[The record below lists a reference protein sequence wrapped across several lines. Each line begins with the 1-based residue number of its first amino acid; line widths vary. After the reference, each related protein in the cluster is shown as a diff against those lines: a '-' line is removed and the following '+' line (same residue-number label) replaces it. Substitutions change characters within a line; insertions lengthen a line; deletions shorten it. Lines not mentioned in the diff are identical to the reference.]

1 MTTSGTNTQP
11 SSIHGIWSKRWTFIL
26 AASGSA
32 VGLGNIWKFPYI
44 TGENGGSAFVLIY
57 LICILAIGIPIMIA
71 ETMLGR
77 RGRKSPILSMRDI
90 AINSGA
96 SGYWQ
101 LVGVM
106 GTLAGIF
113 ILSYY
118 SVIAGWALAY
128 IPKVATGEFNGVSG
142 AAANSIFG
150 GEQGLLSDY
159 KTLLFWHSLFTI
171 VTVYVVARGIQAGLE
186 RAVRFLMPALIVLL
200 LVLLGYS
207 AMEGAFAEGARFL
220 FAFDASKLS
229 WNSALVALGHAFFT
243 LSLGMGSIMAYG
255 AYMPKEDSITKTIT
269 IIALLDTIIAL
280 VAGLVIFP
288 LVFAHG
294 LEPSAGPGLM
304 FISLP
309 LAFGHITGGQLF
321 GALFFILV
329 AFAAWTSAI
338 ALIEPGV
345 AWLIERFSTT
355 RRRAAIILG
364 STAWVLG
371 IGTVFSFNI
380 WKEYKLLD
388 TFTIF
393 DGMDFLTSNIMLPL
407 GGLLIA
413 LFVGWAMK
421 PEIAE
426 DELNMKNPALLP
438 TWWFML
444 RYVAPAA
451 VTVVLVMGIYDK
463 FAG

>member
-1 MTTSGTNTQP
+1 MTTDNTTTQA
-11 SSIHGIWSKRWTFIL
+11 SSIHGTWTKRWTFVL

-57 LICILAIGIPIMIA
+57 LVCILAIGIPIMIA

-77 RGRKSPILSMRDI
+77 RGRKNPIHTMRDMVT
-90 AINSGA
+90 ASNA
-96 SGYWQ
+96 SGIWHI
-101 LVGVM
+101 VGIM
-106 GTLAGIF
+106 GTLAGVL

-128 IPKVATGEFNGVSG
+128 IPKLAGGEFNGATG
-142 AAANSIFG
+142 ALANSIFG
-150 GEQGLLSDY
+150 GEQGFLSQY
-159 KTLLFWHSLFTI
+159 KTLVFWHSLFTVI
-171 VTVYVVARGIQAGLE
+171 TVYVVARGIEAGLE
-186 RAVRFLMPALIVLL
+186 RAVRFLMPALMILL
-200 LVLLGYS
+200 LILLVYS
-207 AMEGAFAEGARFL
+207 AMEGAFAEGAAFL
-220 FAFDASKLS
+220 FTFDASKLS

-255 AYMPKEDSITKTIT
+255 AYMPKQDSITKTIT
-269 IIALLDTIIAL
+269 IIAVLDTGIAL

-321 GALFFILV
+321 GALFFTLV

-338 ALIEPGV
+338 SLIEPGV
-345 AWLIERFSTT
+345 AWLIERFGAS
-355 RRRAAIILG
+355 RRKAALILG
-364 STAWVLG
+364 GSAWVLG
-371 IGTVFSFNI
+371 IGSAFSFNI
-380 WKEYKLLD
+380 WQEYKLLG
-388 TFTIF
+388 TFTVF
-393 DGMDFLTSNIMLPL
+393 DGLDFLTSNIMLPL

-421 PEIAE
+421 PDAVE
-426 DELNMKNPALLP
+426 DELNIKNVRLLSA
-438 TWWFML
+438 WWFML
-444 RYVAPAA
+444 RYVAPVA
-451 VTVVLVMGIYDK
+451 VAVVFTMGIYDK
-463 FAG
+463 FTG

>member
-1 MTTSGTNTQP
+1 MTTNSTANASSVHGTWT
-11 SSIHGIWSKRWTFIL
+11 KRWTFIL

-57 LICILAIGIPIMIA
+57 LLCILGIGIPIMIA

-77 RGRKSPILSMRDI
+77 RGRKSPIHSMRDI
-90 AINSGA
+90 AHASNA
-96 SGYWQ
+96 SGFWQ
-101 LVGVM
+101 IVGIM
-106 GTLAGIF
+106 GTLAGVL

-128 IPKVATGEFNGVSG
+128 IPKLAVGEFNNVTG
-142 AAANSIFG
+142 AMANSIFG
-150 GEQGLLSDY
+150 GEQGFLSDY
-159 KTLLFWHSLFTI
+159 KVLLFWHSLFTL
-171 VTVYVVARGIQAGLE
+171 VTVIIVARGIKSGLE
-186 RAVRFLMPALIVLL
+186 KAVRFLMPTLIVLL
-200 LVLLGYS
+200 IILLVYS
-207 AMEGAFAEGARFL
+207 AIEGAFAEGVRFL
-220 FAFDASKLS
+220 FSFDPSKLN

-255 AYMPKEDSITKTIT
+255 AYMPQQDSIAKTIT
-269 IIALLDTIIAL
+269 IVAVVDTAIAL

-304 FISLP
+304 FISVP

-321 GALFFILV
+321 GSLFFILV

-345 AWLIERFSTT
+345 AWLIERFDLS
-355 RRRAAIILG
+355 RRKAALALG
-364 STAWVLG
+364 GGAWLLG
-371 IGTVFSFNI
+371 IGSVFSFNI
-380 WKEYKLLD
+380 WQDYKLLD
-388 TFTIF
+388 MFTVF
-393 DGMDFLTSNIMLPL
+393 DGLDFLTSNIMLPL

-413 LFVGWAMK
+413 VFVGWTMK
-421 PEIAE
+421 PEMVNN
-426 DELNMKNPALLP
+426 ELQMENPKLLSA
-438 TWWFML
+438 WWFVL
-444 RYVAPAA
+444 RYIAPSAVAI
-451 VTVVLVMGIYDK
+451 VFVLGVYDK
-463 FAG
+463 FFG

>member
-1 MTTSGTNTQP
+1 MTTESSTTQP
-11 SSIHGIWSKRWTFIL
+11 SSMHGTWTKRWTFVL

-57 LICILAIGIPIMIA
+57 LACILLIGIPIMIA

-77 RGRKSPILSMRDI
+77 RGRKSPIHTMRDMVT
-90 AINSGA
+90 ASNA
-96 SGYWQ
+96 SGIW
-101 LVGVM
+101 LIVGIM
-106 GTLAGIF
+106 GTLAGVL

-128 IPKVATGEFNGVSG
+128 IPKLASGEFNGATG
-142 AAANSIFG
+142 ALANSIFG
-150 GEQGLLSDY
+150 GEQGFLSQY
-159 KTLLFWHSLFTI
+159 YTLIFWHSLFTI
-171 VTVYVVARGIQAGLE
+171 ITVYVVAQGIEAGLE
-186 RAVRFLMPALIVLL
+186 RAVRFLMPALVVLL
-200 LVLLGYS
+200 LVLLVYS
-207 AMEGAFAEGARFL
+207 AMEGAFAQGVAFL
-220 FAFDASKLS
+220 FTFDASKLS

-269 IIALLDTIIAL
+269 IIAVLDTGIAL

-321 GALFFILV
+321 GALFFTLV

-345 AWLIERFSTT
+345 AWLIERFGFS
-355 RRRAAIILG
+355 RRKAALTLGGSAWALGLG
-364 STAWVLG
+364 S
-371 IGTVFSFNI
+371 VFSFNI
-380 WKEYKLLD
+380 WQHYKLMGM
-388 TFTIF
+388 FTVF
-393 DGMDFLTSNIMLPL
+393 DGLDFLTSNIMLPL

-413 LFVGWAMK
+413 LFVGWVMK
-421 PEIAE
+421 PEMVD
-426 DELNMKNPALLP
+426 DELSMEPAWLRSA
-438 TWWFML
+438 WWFVL
-444 RYVAPAA
+444 RYIAPSA
-451 VTVVLVMGIYDK
+451 VVVVFVLGVYDK

>member
-1 MTTSGTNTQP
+1 MTTDHSSATA
-11 SSIHGIWSKRWTFIL
+11 SIHGTWTKRWTFIL

-44 TGENGGSAFVLIY
+44 TGENGGSAFVLAY
-57 LICILAIGIPIMIA
+57 LLCILGIGIPIMIA

-77 RGRKSPILSMRDI
+77 RGRRNPIHTMQDI
-90 AINSGA
+90 AHSSGA
-96 SGYWQ
+96 SSFWAII
-101 LVGVM
+101 GVM
-106 GTLAGIF
+106 GTLAGVL

-128 IPKVATGEFNGVSG
+128 IPKLASGEFNGATG
-142 AAANSIFG
+142 AFANAAFG
-150 GEQGLLSDY
+150 GEGGFLSDY
-159 KTLLFWHSLFTI
+159 KMLIMWHSLFTI
-171 VTVYVVARGIQAGLE
+171 VTVYVVARGIEAGLE
-186 RAVRFLMPALIVLL
+186 KAVRFLMPALIVLL
-200 LVLLGYS
+200 FVLLIYS
-207 AMEGAFAEGARFL
+207 AVEGAFAQGFQFL

-255 AYMPKEDSITKTIT
+255 AYMPKQDSIGKTIT
-269 IIALLDTIIAL
+269 IIAVLDTAIAL
-280 VAGLVIFP
+280 IAGLVIFP

-309 LAFGHITGGQLF
+309 LAFGHITGGQVF
-321 GALFFILV
+321 GSLFFILV

-338 ALIEPGV
+338 SLIEPGV
-345 AWLIERFSTT
+345 AWLIERFGYT
-355 RRRAAIILG
+355 RRKAALVLG
-364 STAWVLG
+364 GSAWVLG
-371 IGTVFSFNI
+371 IGSVFSFNI
-380 WKEYKLLD
+380 WQNYKLMGM
-388 TFTIF
+388 FTVF
-393 DGMDFLTSNIMLPL
+393 DGLDFLTSNIMLPL

-421 PEIAE
+421 PEMVN
-426 DELNMKNPALLP
+426 DELKMENTKLLSA
-438 TWWFML
+438 WWFML
-444 RYVAPAA
+444 RYVAPSA
-451 VTVVLVMGIYDK
+451 VAFVFAMGVYDK